1 MTINEMI
8 KYATNNGMEILDVK
22 ELLKYE
28 LSVDSNYLVVNSK
41 KEIEINKVKEILDA
55 IEQIKN
61 GKPLQYVTHNQE
73 FMGLNFF
80 VNEDVL
86 IPQPDTEI
94 IVQDAIDTIKK
105 MSIELNRKIEV
116 LDLCTGSGA
125 IAISIEKY
133 IGKKANIFASDISE
147 KALDVAKKNE
157 KKILNRNSI
166 KFIKSNMFENIE
178 NKFDLIVTNPPYI
191 KSNEIKNL
199 AKDVQNEPRIA
210 LDGGKDGL
218 DFYRN
223 LRENAEKYLNK
234 NGIFIMEIGFD
245 QKNDVLNL
253 FENAIC
259 KKDFAGNDREIKWI
273 RGE

>member
-1 MTINEMI
+1 MTINELT
-8 KYATNNGMEILDVK
+8 KYATNNGIDILDAK

-28 LSVDSNYLVVNSK
+28 LNVDSNYLVVNFK
-41 KEIEINKVKEILDA
+41 NEIENGKEKEILNA

-61 GKPLQYVTHNQE
+61 GKPLQYVTHRQQ

-80 VNEDVL
+80 VNESVL
-86 IPQPDTEI
+86 IPQPDTEV
-94 IVQDAIDTIKK
+94 IVQDAIDTIKD
-105 MSIELNRKIEV
+105 MNTNCNRKIEV

-133 IGKKANIFASDISE
+133 IGEKANIFASDISE
-147 KALDVAKKNE
+147 KALDVARKNE
-157 KKILNRNSI
+157 KTILNKECI

-178 NKFDLIVTNPPYI
+178 EKFDLIVTNPPYI
-191 KSNEIKNL
+191 KSDEIKNL

-218 DFYRN
+218 DFYRY
-223 LRENAEKYLNK
+223 LRKNTQKHLNK
-234 NGIFIMEIGFD
+234 NGTLIMEIGYD
-245 QKNDVLNL
+245 QKEDVLNL

-259 KKDFAGNDREIKWI
+259 KKDFAGNDREIKWN